1 MHTVAG
7 ILIKGKQ
14 TYKVVTRNNW
24 IQLSDQRQVT
34 DSKGQEC
41 TNNPSSEVVFNNPE
55 ELGKIMYRI
64 QPELCWDKPHSRT
77 DLSLLVTDPVP
88 YSVPCC

>member
-24 IQLSDQRQVT
+24 IQLADQRQVT

-41 TNNPSSEVVFNNPE
+41 TNNPSPEAVCNNHE
-55 ELGKIMYRI
+55 ELYEPGFF
-64 QPELCWDKPHSRT
+64 W
-77 DLSLLVTDPVP
+77 
-88 YSVPCC
+88 

>member
-14 TYKVVTRNNW
+14 TYKVVTRKNW
-24 IQLSDQRQVT
+24 AQLADQRQVT

-41 TNNPSSEVVFNNPE
+41 TNNPSSEAVCNNHE
-55 ELGKIMYRI
+55 ELDEPGFF
-64 QPELCWDKPHSRT
+64 W
-77 DLSLLVTDPVP
+77 
-88 YSVPCC
+88 

>member
-24 IQLSDQRQVT
+24 IHLADQRQVT

-41 TNNPSSEVVFNNPE
+41 TNNPSSEAVCNNHE
-55 ELGKIMYRI
+55 ELDEPGFFG
-64 QPELCWDKPHSRT
+64 DKDQLNT
-77 DLSLLVTDPVP
+77 AG
-88 YSVPCC
+88 

>member
-24 IQLSDQRQVT
+24 RQVT

-41 TNNPSSEVVFNNPE
+41 TNNPSPEAVCNNHE
-55 ELGKIMYRI
+55 ELDEPGFFG
-64 QPELCWDKPHSRT
+64 DKDQLNT
-77 DLSLLVTDPVP
+77 AG
-88 YSVPCC
+88 